1 MFHRK
6 VLHKTIRPKFV
17 VEVFHTTYWWKLFVQ
32 LFGESCSYNF
42 FVKVF
47 RTTFLSKFFVQVLPK
62 TFPNK
67 CPVKLPDTS
76 LLHNFGLKLCSE
88 FNQSL
93 TSVVVLW
100 YCHRSLHKLV
110 LACVRRRTYRSRSKL
125 QFEDGKLQASDT
137 IVGKE
142 HQSSSIRGK
151 SRSSTLTLANVNG
164 ESMQKNSKSVRK
176 NRASSRLAMNKGDEC
191 TFSLTI
197 SCSVLNGNWYI
208 SQVQETNKS
217 QLCHCSHLQISPKHL
232 ITQKRLIKEEVRIEI
247 NSLIV
252 SGASNIV
259 VINHIRRKFSV
270 LISSSLLQE
279 MRNKMIKVLCTSC
292 LYKLFVQV
300 VSTSYS
306 YKLCLQVVSTSCVRK

>member
-1 MFHRK
+1 M
-6 VLHKTIRPKFV
+6 
-17 VEVFHTTYWWKLFVQ
+17 KL
-32 LFGESCSYNF
+32 SH
-42 FVKVF
+42 
-47 RTTFLSKFFVQVLPK
+47 
-62 TFPNK
+62 
-67 CPVKLPDTS
+67 TS
-76 LLHNFGLKLCSE
+76 LLLNFGLKLCSE
-88 FNQSL
+88 SNQPL
-93 TSVVVLW
+93 TSVVAMVLP
-100 YCHRSLHKLV
+100 YRSLHKVV

-151 SRSSTLTLANVNG
+151 SRSSTLALANVSG
-164 ESMQKNSKSVRK
+164 ESMQKNSKLVRK

-197 SCSVLNGNWYI
+197 HFSVLNGNWYI
-208 SQVQETNKS
+208 HQVQETNKT

-232 ITQKRLIKEEVRIEI
+232 ITQKRLIKEDVRIEI

-279 MRNKMIKVLCTSC
+279 MRNKMIVDIIEERDDEVHCKSSIDRQLAMFMALEKVSYFYVLHNGNTGFVTCYGNNKTQTTVERQ
-292 LYKLFVQV
+292 LYKMRKKPN
-300 VSTSYS
+300 TRG
-306 YKLCLQVVSTSCVRK
+306 LCIMSNSQ

>member
-1 MFHRK
+1 M
-6 VLHKTIRPKFV
+6 KF
-17 VEVFHTTYWWKLFVQ
+17 
-32 LFGESCSYNF
+32 
-42 FVKVF
+42 
-47 RTTFLSKFFVQVLPK
+47 
-62 TFPNK
+62 
-67 CPVKLPDTS
+67 PDTS

-279 MRNKMIKVLCTSC
+279 MRNKRIVDIIEERDDGVHCKSSIDRLLAMFMALEKVSYVYVLHYGTKASLISALFSKVLCHQNCFT
-292 LYKLFVQV
+292 KANRVA
-300 VSTSYS
+300 
-306 YKLCLQVVSTSCVRK
+306 